1 MNLSVQQIQK
11 HEHGETNISSFR
23 LIKIA
28 EVLDTSIIDFMN
40 VVSEYSGNATAGL
53 SSKQFVLYNSKDIE
67 IFKKI
72 HRLTKGQ
79 KKALT
84 TLLEC

>member
-11 HEHGETNISSFR
+11 HEHGETNISLFR

-28 EVLDTSIIDFMN
+28 EVLDTSIIDFIN
-40 VVSEYSGNATAGL
+40 VVSKYSGIPTAGL
-53 SSKQFVLYNSKDIE
+53 SSKQFVLYNSTDIE